1 VPESDHPTSDHPT
14 SDTPSDRTSDNPHFP
29 VPQLDPHDL
38 LDPPANEQ
46 WPSDPLPELEH
57 DLEVLSWLAC
67 SPQLGEE
74 VTGYLCDALAAWA
87 LAGHG
92 YPQMA
97 LPEAGP
103 NCDHLQAL
111 KVIIDRIPQRIID
124 ADSIAQ
130 KMDLGRFGR
139 LLSRAFWASWDP
151 QAVLESVDRELVTTM
166 PWLAGPPAPYRL
178 PGGGTL

>member
-1 VPESDHPTSDHPT
+1 MPESDRPTSDHPRIPE
-14 SDTPSDRTSDNPHFP
+14 SRD
-29 VPQLDPHDL
+29 LDDSTV
-38 LDPPANEQ
+38 PPASEQ
-46 WPSDPLPELEH
+46 WPSDPLPALEH
-57 DLEVLSWLAC
+57 DLEVLSWLVC
-67 SPQLGEE
+67 SPQLGGE
-74 VTGYLCDALAAWA
+74 VTGYLCDALADWA

-103 NCDHLQAL
+103 DCDHLQAM

-124 ADSIAQ
+124 ADSVAQ

-151 QAVLESVDRELVTTM
+151 QAVRESVDRELIVVM
-166 PWLAGPPAPYRL
+166 PWEAGPPAPDHL
-178 PGGGTL
+178 PGGGVL

>member
-1 VPESDHPTSDHPT
+1 MPEPNRPTSDHP
-14 SDTPSDRTSDNPHFP
+14 RFP
-29 VPQLDPHDL
+29 ESRDLDDSTV
-38 LDPPANEQ
+38 PPASEQ
-46 WPSDPLPELEH
+46 WPSDPLPTLEH
-57 DLEVLSWLAC
+57 DLEVLSWLVC
-67 SPQLGEE
+67 SPQLGGE
-74 VTGYLCDALAAWA
+74 VTGYLCDALQGWA

-97 LPEAGP
+97 LPDAGP
-103 NCDHLQAL
+103 DCDHLQAM

-124 ADSIAQ
+124 ADSVAQ

-151 QAVLESVDRELVTTM
+151 QAVRESADRELLMAM

-178 PGGGTL
+178 PGGGVL